1 MQITK
6 NAAKADKWDMP
17 SSPITPNN
25 EICQP
30 MAKYHEGNTMTP
42 CYIYVRTQIQK
53 NLIKNIKKKNMWLTI
68 YFCEIYYTT
77 SFKRLSY
84 LVKK

>member
-1 MQITK
+1 
-6 NAAKADKWDMP
+6 MP

-53 NLIKNIKKKNMWLTI
+53 NLIKNIERKI
-68 YFCEIYYTT
+68 CD
-77 SFKRLSY
+77 
-84 LVKK
+84 

>member
-6 NAAKADKWDMP
+6 NATKADKWDMP

-25 EICQP
+25 EICQA
-30 MAKYHEGNTMTP
+30 MAKYHEGSTMTP

-53 NLIKNIKKKNMWLTI
+53 T
-68 YFCEIYYTT
+68 
-77 SFKRLSY
+77 
-84 LVKK
+84 